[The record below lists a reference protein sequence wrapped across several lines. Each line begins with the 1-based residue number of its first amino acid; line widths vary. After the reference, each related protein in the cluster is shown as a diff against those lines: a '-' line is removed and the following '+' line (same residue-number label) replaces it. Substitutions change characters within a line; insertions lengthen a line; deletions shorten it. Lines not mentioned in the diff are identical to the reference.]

1 VAISNSLS
9 NEDLI
14 SQLLTKATRAERH
27 QYLRE
32 HASLLGLELLAA
44 LKTRA
49 DQQEQQDPQVPRQI
63 SQIAAEVAELL
74 DDDIAQA
81 IAAVIQGNTLRFL
94 GQHQEA
100 VADYERAAALY
111 QARGDQLAAAISQI
125 GQINA
130 LTHLGCYDQAL
141 DLAGRIGAV
150 FDAHDDSLAR
160 AKLDMNLGVLHARL
174 GQYQAALLHYQ
185 AARARFAALGDTPRL
200 AMLDA
205 NQANLLTD
213 LDDFRGAEELYR
225 SARDAF
231 SAAGLLSAT
240 AQVDQS
246 IAYLLFAQG
255 EFDSALRLFDQA
267 RDIFGRTEQPIAVA
281 DVELDMS
288 EVYLRLNL
296 LDEAWAACDRA
307 EPIFR
312 QQGHMLE
319 VGRILLNRALV
330 YMGRGDLAD
339 GSALLAE
346 AARIFQDEGNVV
358 WSALAQLNQAIHL
371 LRAGRPSEA
380 LSLAQGAGDLFDQ
393 RGLRTRYCLALT
405 LTGDAFQ
412 AVADWDQAQVS
423 YRSALAAIEG
433 LDAPW
438 LSYRCH
444 HGLGR
449 VHRRLG
455 ALPEAYQAYRRAVDD
470 LERVHASFGIEPHRI
485 AFLQDKLAPYEDLIL
500 LCLDD
505 GAAERVAEAFE
516 YVERAKSRALV
527 DLLAQNLSGRVQPHD
542 ETGQKLIS
550 DLERLREELNWY
562 YNRLHDDDSEPG
574 QRSPVVIAKAWQ
586 EITRLEQQANELMH
600 HMRVRYT
607 NYLSLRQVQS
617 NSLDAIREC
626 LPPEGLLIEFYMARE
641 AIVAFVLS
649 RDDLRVYRNLM
660 PVAQIER
667 WLTAFRFQINKFRY
681 GRAYV
686 TRHTSTLRSGVDRC
700 LQALY
705 QGLLAPLEE
714 ELADRP
720 LIIVPHGL
728 LHYVPFQALYDG
740 QRYVLESHS
749 VYTAPS
755 AGVLRLCCDQ
765 RPAGNGQA
773 LLMGVADASIPQV
786 IEEVERISHLFGD
799 ATLFTGPQ
807 ATLDRLKAH
816 AAGQGVIHIAS
827 HALFRADNPLFSAL
841 RLADGWLNVNDV
853 YQLQLN
859 ARLVT
864 LSGCE
869 TGVGLVSRGDELIG
883 LSRAF
888 FYAGAP
894 ALVVSL
900 WAVNDDSTALLMQH
914 FYQALRDG
922 YSVAESLRRAQ
933 LHLMARFQHPYYWAS
948 FTASGDG
955 RVALHSSTPGF
966 STL

>member
-1 VAISNSLS
+1 VAVSNPLTHA
-9 NEDLI
+9 DLI
-14 SQLLTKATRAERH
+14 SQLLTKATPAERL
-27 QYLRE
+27 QYLNE
-32 HASLLGLELLAA
+32 HASLLSLELLVT
-44 LKTRA
+44 LKTQA
-49 DQQEQQDPQVPRQI
+49 DQHEHQDPQMPQQI
-63 SQIAAEVAELL
+63 SRVAAEVAELL
-74 DDDIAQA
+74 DDDVARA
-81 IAAVIQGNTLRFL
+81 VAAVIRGNTARFL
-94 GQHQEA
+94 GQHQAA

-111 QARGDQLAAAISQI
+111 QAGGDELASAISRI

-130 LTHLGCYDQAL
+130 LTHLGRYDEAL

-150 FDAHDDSLAR
+150 LDAHADRPAR
-160 AKLDMNLGVLHARL
+160 AKLEMNLGVLHARL
-174 GQYQAALLHYQ
+174 GQHQVALSHYQ
-185 AARARFAALGDTPRL
+185 VARARFAALGDTPRL

-231 SAAGLLSAT
+231 SAAGMASAT

-246 IAYLLFAQG
+246 IAYLLFVQG
-255 EFDSALRLFDQA
+255 EFDSALHLFDQA
-267 RDIFGRTEQPIAVA
+267 RDIFSQTEQPVAVA
-281 DVELDMS
+281 DVELDIS

-312 QQGHMLE
+312 QLGYLLE
-319 VGRILLNRALV
+319 VGRILLSRALV
-330 YMGRGDLAD
+330 TMGRGELAD
-339 GSALLAE
+339 SSALLAR
-346 AARIFQDEGNVV
+346 AAQIFQNEGNAV
-358 WSALAQLNQAIHL
+358 WRALVQLNQAIHS

-380 LSLAQGAGDLFDQ
+380 LTLAQAAGDLFEQ
-393 RGLRTRYCLALT
+393 RGLRTRHCLALT
-405 LTGDAFQ
+405 LMGDAFQ
-412 AVADWDQAQVS
+412 AAADWDQAQAS

-444 HGLGR
+444 HGLAR
-449 VHRRLG
+449 VYQRLG
-455 ALPEAYQAYRRAVDD
+455 ARQEAYQAYRQAVDE

-500 LCLDD
+500 LCLED
-505 GAAERVAEAFE
+505 GTTERMVEAFE

-527 DLLAQNLSGRVQPHD
+527 DLLAQNLSGRVQPND
-542 ETGQKLIS
+542 DTGQKLVS
-550 DLERLREELNWY
+550 DLEHLREELNWY
-562 YNRLHDDDSEPG
+562 YNRLHDDNPEAG
-574 QRSPVVIAKAWQ
+574 QRSPVVVAKAWQ

-600 HMRVRYT
+600 RMRLRYT
-607 NYLSLRQVQS
+607 NYLSLRHVQS
-617 NSLDAIREC
+617 NSLDSIREC

-641 AIVAFVLS
+641 ATVAFVLS
-649 RDDLRVYRNLM
+649 RDSLRVYRNLM
-660 PVAQIER
+660 PIEQIKR

-681 GRAYV
+681 GEAYV
-686 TRHTSTLRSGVDRC
+686 TRHAATLRSGVDRC
-700 LQALY
+700 LEALY
-705 QGLLAPLEE
+705 EGLLAPLEG

-720 LIIVPHGL
+720 LIVVPHGL
-728 LHYVPFQALYDG
+728 LHYVPFHALHDG
-740 QRYVLESHS
+740 QRYVLEGHS
-749 VYTAPS
+749 VYTVPS

-773 LLMGVADASIPQV
+773 LVMGVADTSIPHV
-786 IEEVERISHLFGD
+786 AEEVERIGHLLGD
-799 ATLFTGPQ
+799 AMLFIDSQ
-807 ATLDRLKAH
+807 ATLDRLRTHSPA
-816 AAGQGVIHIAS
+816 QGVIHIAS

-841 RLADGWLNVNDV
+841 RLADGWLNVNDI

-900 WAVNDDSTALLMQH
+900 WAVNDDSTALLMQY
-914 FYQALRDG
+914 FYAALRDG

-933 LHLMARFQHPYYWAS
+933 LRLMACFQHPYYWAS

-955 RVALHSSTPGF
+955 RVALPS
-966 STL
+966 

>member
-1 VAISNSLS
+1 VAISNPLT
-9 NEDLI
+9 NADLI
-14 SQLLTKATRAERH
+14 SQLLTKATPTERR
-27 QYLRE
+27 QYLHE
-32 HASLLGLELLAA
+32 HASLLGLELLVA

-49 DQQEQQDPQVPRQI
+49 DQQEQKDPKAARKI

-74 DDDIAQA
+74 DDDIARA
-81 IAAVIQGNTLRFL
+81 LAAVIRGNTMRLL

-111 QARGDQLAAAISQI
+111 QASGDKLAAASSQI

-141 DLAGRIGAV
+141 ELAGRLRGV
-150 FDAHDDSLAR
+150 FDAHDEGLAQ

-174 GQYQAALLHYQ
+174 GQHQVALSHYQ
-185 AARARFAALGDTPRL
+185 SARATFAALGDTPRL

-205 NQANLLTD
+205 NRANLLTD
-213 LDDFRGAEELYR
+213 LDDFRGAEELYQ

-231 SAAGLLSAT
+231 SAAGMASAT

-255 EFDSALRLFDQA
+255 EFDSALHLFDQA
-267 RDIFGRTEQPIAVA
+267 RDIFGQTEQPVAVA

-312 QQGHMLE
+312 GQGHMLE

-330 YMGRGDLAD
+330 TMGHGDLAE
-339 GSALLAE
+339 GSALLAK
-346 AARIFQDEGNVV
+346 AGRIFQGEGNAV
-358 WSALAQLNQAIHL
+358 WSALAQLNRAIHL
-371 LRAGRPSEA
+371 LRSGRPSEA
-380 LSLAQGAGDLFDQ
+380 LTLTQGAGDLFER
-393 RGLRTRYCLALT
+393 RGLRTRHCLALT

-412 AVADWDQAQVS
+412 SVGDWDQAEAS
-423 YRSALAAIEG
+423 YGSALAAIEG

-444 HGLGR
+444 YGLGR
-449 VHRRLG
+449 VHQRLG
-455 ALPEAYQAYRRAVDD
+455 ALQEAYRAYRRAVHE

-505 GAAERVAEAFE
+505 GADERVAEAFE

-542 ETGQKLIS
+542 EMGRKLAS

-562 YNRLHDDDSEPG
+562 YNRLHDANPEAG
-574 QRSPVVIAKAWQ
+574 QRSPVMIAKAWQ
-586 EITRLEQQANELMH
+586 EIARLEQQANDLMH

-617 NSLDAIREC
+617 NSLGAIREC
-626 LPPEGLLIEFYMARE
+626 LPPGGLLIEFYMARE
-641 AIVAFVLS
+641 ATVAFVLS
-649 RDDLRVYRNLM
+649 RDNLRVYPNLM
-660 PVAQIER
+660 PVGQIER
-667 WLTAFRFQINKFRY
+667 WLTAFWFQINKFRY
-681 GRAYV
+681 GGDYV
-686 TRHTSTLRSGVDRC
+686 TRHASTLRSGVDRC

-705 QGLLAPLEE
+705 QGLLAPLEA
-714 ELADRP
+714 ELADQP
-720 LIIVPHGL
+720 LIVIPHGL
-728 LHYVPFQALYDG
+728 LHYVPFHALYDG
-740 QRYVLESHS
+740 RRYVLEGHS
-749 VYTAPS
+749 VHTAPS

-773 LLMGVADASIPQV
+773 LLMGVSDASTPQV
-786 IEEVERISHLFGD
+786 IEEVESIGHLLGD
-799 ATLFTGPQ
+799 ATLFTGPR

-816 AAGQGVIHIAS
+816 AAAQGVIHIAS

-869 TGVGLVSRGDELIG
+869 TGVGLVSQGDELIG

-894 ALVVSL
+894 SLVVSL

-914 FYQALRDG
+914 FYQSLRDG
-922 YSVAESLRRAQ
+922 YSVAESLRQAQ
-933 LHLMARFQHPYYWAS
+933 LRLMARFQHPYYWAS